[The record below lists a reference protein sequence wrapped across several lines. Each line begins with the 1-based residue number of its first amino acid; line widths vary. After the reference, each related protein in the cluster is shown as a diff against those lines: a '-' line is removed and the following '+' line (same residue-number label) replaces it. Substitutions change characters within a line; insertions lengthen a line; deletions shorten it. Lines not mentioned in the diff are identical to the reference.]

1 MERRGKMRNRIIGF
15 LPKSIAA
22 LAACAAVL
30 AGCADPTALPRF
42 TVSFNYNQGS
52 GTAPPPQTV
61 EAGSSITLPGNA
73 GLFSRT
79 GYNFAG
85 WATNADGTGTIH
97 AAGSTYTPSADRI
110 MFARWEARGTFTV
123 SFNANGG
130 TGQTPPAQTVEAG
143 TATTLPGAGGLSRTG
158 FDFGGWNERADGTGA
173 NRNAGAIFTPTRNIS
188 LYARWVPE
196 APTARFTITFDANG
210 GIGQAPPAQTV
221 EAGTAATLPGAGG
234 LSRAGFA
241 FSGWNERADGTG
253 ANRNAGAAFTPTGD
267 ISLYA
272 RWVPEAP
279 AARFTIT
286 FDANG
291 GTGQTPPAQTVEAG
305 TAATLP
311 GAGGLSRA
319 GFDFGGWNER
329 ADGTGANRNAGAA
342 FTPTG
347 NISLYARWVPEAP
360 TARFTI
366 TFDANGGIGQ
376 APPAQ
381 TVDDGTVVT
390 LPGAGGLSRAGFD
403 FGGWNERADGTGANR
418 DAGAAFTPTGDISL
432 YAQWVPEP
440 PTAAPPMRVASGG
453 SHTVAL
459 RTNGTLWAWGDNRQG
474 QVGDGT
480 TTSRHSPVQI
490 GTADNWAGVSAGST
504 HTVALRTDGT
514 LWAWGNNGSG
524 RLGDGTTTS
533 RQSPVQIGA
542 GMDWAYVSAGSTHT
556 VAVGTDGTLWA
567 WGHNWQGQLGD
578 GTTSHRH
585 SPVQIGTASDWVS
598 VSAGWQHTVG
608 VRANGTLWAWGTN
621 GHGRLGDGTTTSRH
635 SPVRIGTASNW
646 DSVSAGNYHTVAVR
660 SDGTLWAWGR
670 GAHGMLGD
678 GATTDRHS
686 PVRIGTASNWDSVSA
701 SRYHTVAVRTDGT
714 LWAWGHGMLGN
725 GPLTTQQSPM
735 RIGTASNWDSASAG
749 SHTVGMQRDGTV
761 WTWGFNGHGQL
772 GDGTTTQRTAPVRI
786 D

>member
-1 MERRGKMRNRIIGF
+1 MRNRIIGF

-253 ANRNAGAAFTPTGD
+253 ANR
-267 ISLYA
+267 
-272 RWVPEAP
+272 
-279 AARFTIT
+279 
-286 FDANG
+286 
-291 GTGQTPPAQTVEAG
+291 
-305 TAATLP
+305 
-311 GAGGLSRA
+311 
-319 GFDFGGWNER
+319 
-329 ADGTGANRNAGAA
+329 
-342 FTPTG
+342 
-347 NISLYARWVPEAP
+347 
-360 TARFTI
+360 
-366 TFDANGGIGQ
+366 
-376 APPAQ
+376 
-381 TVDDGTVVT
+381 
-390 LPGAGGLSRAGFD
+390 
-403 FGGWNERADGTGANR
+403 

-646 DSVSAGNYHTVAVR
+646 DSVSA
-660 SDGTLWAWGR
+660 
-670 GAHGMLGD
+670 
-678 GATTDRHS
+678 
-686 PVRIGTASNWDSVSA
+686 